1 MRKTLMIAAAGLAA
15 MAGAAFAQDETAAPD
30 AAAPAGEC
38 ALGGEAPAMPD
49 PKTATADDRS
59 ATVQKIKDFQAAL
72 NEYRACLTAVSD
84 NEELDVEK
92 REAALKEFNRTVAV
106 ETKMVEDWQKF
117 DKKYQKANK

>member
-1 MRKTLMIAAAGLAA
+1 MRKMMLAAAAGLAA
-15 MAGAAFAQDETAAPD
+15 MTGAAFAQDETAPAPS
-30 AAAPAGEC
+30 GEC
-38 ALGGEAPAMPD
+38 ALGAEAPEMPD
-49 PKTATADDRS
+49 AKTATAEDRS

-72 NEYRACLTAVSD
+72 NEYRACLTATAD
-84 NEELDVEK
+84 NEEMDVEK